1 LNKPVRGAL
10 AIGALA
16 AGTLLV
22 ARYQRSKASKKVIDS
37 SALTQALEATR
48 QPAGA
53 LATVKQ
59 AAALGDP
66 CQYAE
71 VAGRAALDADL
82 HQLAEQILN
91 AAPPN
96 CARAAILDGER
107 AEALARA
114 AHGDRA
120 EPLALATLKLNPE
133 DAYAELALARISYD
147 KNQMVSCSDY
157 ADQALKLG
165 RGGEAERLLGR
176 SALARGQFK
185 EAEAHFQRLL
195 LANPNDAEAAFSAA
209 VCNDKLGHY
218 MLAREGFLQTLH
230 INPKHQMARTYL
242 VVLTHNAGFNDEARH
257 HLAKLGELVGTESPA
272 YLQLAKMLDA
282 NTADGG
288 APDAGAPKP
297 APGTVQGKR

>member
-16 AGTLLV
+16 AGALLV
-22 ARYQRSKASKKVIDS
+22 ARYQRSKATKKVIDS
-37 SALTQALEATR
+37 SALVQALATAR
-48 QPAGA
+48 QPARA
-53 LATVKQ
+53 LANVTR
-59 AAALGDP
+59 AAAQGDA

-71 VAGRAALDADL
+71 VACRAALDADL

-91 AAPPN
+91 AAPPG
-96 CARAAILDGER
+96 CARAAILDGQR

-133 DAYAELALARISYD
+133 NAYAELALARISYD

-157 ADQALKLG
+157 ADKALKDG

-185 EAEAHFQRLL
+185 EAEAHFQKLL
-195 LANPNDAEAAFSAA
+195 SASPNDAEAAFSAA
-209 VCNDKLGHY
+209 VCNDKLGRY
-218 MLAREGFLQTLH
+218 MQAREGFLQTLH
-230 INPKHQMARTYL
+230 IDPKHQMARTYL

-257 HLAKLGELVGTESPA
+257 HLAKLGEIIPKDSPP
-272 YLQLAKMLDA
+272 YRQLEQLLDG
-282 NTADGG
+282 NSADGG
-288 APDAGAPKP
+288 APDAGAPK
-297 APGTVQGKR
+297 AVPGMVQGKR

>member
-1 LNKPVRGAL
+1 MNKPVRGAL

-16 AGTLLV
+16 AGALLV
-22 ARYQRSKASKKVIDS
+22 ARYQRSKTPKVIDS
-37 SALTQALEATR
+37 SALVQALTATR

-53 LATVKQ
+53 LASVTQ
-59 AAALGDP
+59 AAAQGDA
-66 CQYAE
+66 CHYAE
-71 VAGRAALDADL
+71 VACRAALDADL

-91 AAPPN
+91 AAPPS
-96 CARAAILDGER
+96 CARATILDGER

-120 EPLALATLKLNPE
+120 EPLALAALKLNPE
-133 DAYAELALARISYD
+133 NAYAELALARISYD

-185 EAEAHFQRLL
+185 EAEAHFQKLL
-195 LANPNDAEAAFSAA
+195 SASPNDAEAAFSAA
-209 VCNDKLGHY
+209 VCNDKLGRY
-218 MLAREGFLQTLH
+218 MQAREGFLQTLH
-230 INPKHQMARTYL
+230 IDPKHQMARTYL

-257 HLAKLGELVGTESPA
+257 HLAKLGEIIPKDSPA
-272 YLQLAKMLDA
+272 YRQLEQLLDGDS
-282 NTADGG
+282 ADGG
-288 APDAGAPKP
+288 APDAGAPKYV
-297 APGTVQGKR
+297 PGRVQGKR